1 MALNYVIKMMKELG
15 LEIVAEGVESEEQR
29 DTLVD
34 LGCDYL
40 QGYYYSK
47 PVPEEDFIRYASHF
61 NID

>member
-1 MALNYVIKMMKELG
+1 MFHDVRRK
-15 LEIVAEGVESEEQR
+15 IVAEGVESEEQR